1 MKFKQH
7 WLPLYKQLL
16 HIDGTLHIVTIFK
29 VCAVE
34 TQWNSPLNERRF
46 ITRRKFWNEQALSA
60 ELIYS
65 DTVYTHRSEAYFI
78 GNKTQRCYHK

>member
-60 ELIYS
+60 EVIRN
-65 DTVYTHRSEAYFI
+65 DAVH
-78 GNKTQRCYHK
+78 TQRSTADSTGNQTQKNLT